1 MIYLVGLAIAFIFG
15 CLIGNAWCQVKGA
28 NGSFAIDV
36 TERDI
41 FEPQQP
47 PKQDDIDWSKVAIHY
62 PLGGGNK
69 WN

>member
-15 CLIGNAWCQVKGA
+15 CLIGNAWCQVK
-28 NGSFAIDV
+28 DV
-36 TERDI
+36 VEPPDIEITERDM